1 MNLGLVKLRARLLK
15 YDIRFSKTMS
25 DKFDVVFVFGKSWIP
40 EVRGETAIV
49 FGWHMFEY
57 HRSVQKTWQFST
69 RSIFSF
75 HRQDNKVAL
84 YNSYESI
91 EGMTNVIKYLKEF
104 RKVSISLRKAIQFTT
119 KYYS

>member
-25 DKFDVVFVFGKSWIP
+25 DNFDVVFVFGKSWIP

-49 FGWHMFEY
+49 FGWHMFECN
-57 HRSVQKTWQFST
+57 RSVQKTWPFST

-75 HRQDNKVAL
+75 HRHDNKVAL
-84 YNSYESI
+84 YNSYETV
-91 EGMTNVIKYLKEF
+91 EGMTNVIKYMKEF
-104 RKVSISLRKAIQFTT
+104 RKVSISLRKAIPFTT
-119 KYYS
+119 QYYS

>member
-49 FGWHMFEY
+49 FGWHMFE
-57 HRSVQKTWQFST
+57 HNRSVQKTWPFST

-75 HRQDNKVAL
+75 HRQYNKVAL

-104 RKVSISLRKAIQFTT
+104 RKVSISLRKAIPFTT
-119 KYYS
+119 QYYS